1 MKKIMLSFAAVAA
14 FASVASAEDAWFNG
28 GLGAGSLSGGS
39 WTDPL
44 PEGVTQPSSS
54 YVLENVADPLSF
66 TATTPK
72 AADSSQNLNFAT
84 SAKFAYSYDELPAV
98 DSSAKAGVVV
108 YDNKYYVL
116 AKDVNSNPAS
126 NVWVSTY
133 IDATLTDPVDV
144 SVTITNGTD
153 GAHALYQFGNST
165 AIDKLVAAAGEWG
178 AVDYKGSGEVA
189 SLVGTTI
196 SLGWPLPGGGSIAVD
211 PAWAEANGIDA
222 EAFAKFD
229 KLANGFSA
237 SESYILGLN
246 TNEAFVASLG
256 KSADGD
262 KFVLAKPNVKVADR
276 VSFDV
281 YLDGVKAEDGTL
293 PKDCFTRSS
302 ASSGEHTIQLRPKV
316 SGQDTT
322 GTSQTIGIWTTQ
334 MIASNQVDYVTI
346 PYECAVSNCLWN
358 LNNENHWDYMDVY
371 DAASGNWDRWKVYN
385 NSTTWEYVPTA
396 DRTTPITTV
405 LKPGQAVKVTAGDL
419 KQAFGDKKAFYRV
432 GTKVDRSKTAVV
444 SGTWNLVGNPDGG
457 KVSLSLIAG
466 TDKIRAF
473 DPIAADAN
481 YHALPDVSYT
491 KYGDNWY
498 KIPLNGT
505 GTVVTEIDS
514 GVKGFFLY
522 ATGTEVKWTPTAAK

>member
-14 FASVASAEDAWFNG
+14 FASVASAEDWFTGTIGSEAGGAWTMTPGDGSITTNSNPLALKLEDAAASFE
-28 GLGAGSLSGGS
+28 ATSKKSLSGS
-39 WTDPL
+39 
-44 PEGVTQPSSS
+44 E
-54 YVLENVADPLSF
+54 
-66 TATTPK
+66 
-72 AADSSQNLNFAT
+72 NLNFAT
-84 SAKFAYSYDELPAV
+84 SAKFAYSYDTLPAV
-98 DSSAKAGVVV
+98 DASAKAGVVV
-108 YDNKYYVL
+108 SGDKYYVL
-116 AKDVNSNPAS
+116 AKDDTTNN
-126 NVWVSTY
+126 WVSTG
-133 IDATLTDPVDV
+133 IDATLDSAVNV
-144 SVTITNGTD
+144 SVTISNDNSAVYAIYNIAGT
-153 GAHALYQFGNST
+153 SIT
-165 AIDKLVAAAGEWG
+165 KEVVAGDSAWG
-178 AVDYKGSGEVA
+178 TVDYKGSGEVA

-196 SLGWPLPGGGSIAVD
+196 PLGWPLPGGGSIDVD

-222 EAFAKFD
+222 VAFAKAD

-281 YLDGVKAEDGTL
+281 YLDGVKAADGTL
-293 PKDCFTRSS
+293 PKDCFTRGS

-334 MIASNQVDYVTI
+334 MIDSNQVDYVTI

-358 LNNENHWDYMDVY
+358 LSNEQHWDYMDVY
-371 DAASGNWDRWKVYN
+371 DAASGNWDRWRVHD

-405 LKPGQAVKVTAGDL
+405 LKPGQAVKITVGEC
-419 KQAFGDKKAFYRV
+419 KPVFGEKKAFYRV
-432 GTKVDRSKTAVV
+432 GTKVDRAKTAVV
-444 SGTWNLVGNPDGG
+444 PNVFNLVGSPDGAE
-457 KVSLSLIAG
+457 VSLAKFDA

-473 DPIAADAN
+473 DRIAADAT
-481 YHALPDVSYT
+481 YHALPDVSYAKHGT
-491 KYGDNWY
+491 SWY
-498 KIPLNGT
+498 KISLNGT
-505 GTVVTEIDS
+505 GTVVTKIDS
-514 GVKGFFLY
+514 GVHGFFLY
-522 ATGTEVKWTPTAAK
+522 TSGTEVDWTPAAE

>member
-1 MKKIMLSFAAVAA
+1 MKKLMIAFAATAA
-14 FASVASAEDAWFNG
+14 LVSVASADDAWFTGTIGSESEGSWEMTPGDGSITTNSTT
-28 GLGAGSLSGGS
+28 LVLEDAAASFVAASPKSLSGS
-39 WTDPL
+39 
-44 PEGVTQPSSS
+44 
-54 YVLENVADPLSF
+54 A
-66 TATTPK
+66 
-72 AADSSQNLNFAT
+72 NLNFAT
-84 SAKFAYSYDELPAV
+84 SAKFAYSYDELPEI
-98 DSSAKAGVVV
+98 DSTAKAGVVV
-108 YDNKYYVL
+108 FDNKYYVL
-116 AKDVNSNPAS
+116 EKDTVGETNK
-126 NVWVSTY
+126 WVSTG
-133 IDATLTDPVDV
+133 IDADLENNVAV
-144 SVTITNGTD
+144 AVTITNGTD
-153 GAHALYQFGNST
+153 GAHALYKFGTES
-165 AIDKLVAAAGEWG
+165 AIDKLVVASGEWG

-211 PAWAEANGIDA
+211 PAWAEANNIDQA
-222 EAFAKFD
+222 AFAKAD

-281 YLDGVKAEDGTL
+281 YLDGEKAEDGTL

>member
-1 MKKIMLSFAAVAA
+1 MKKLMIAFAATAA
-14 FASVASAEDAWFNG
+14 LVSVASAEDAWFTG
-28 GLGAGSLSGGS
+28 TIGSESEGS
-39 WTDPL
+39 WEMTPGDGSITTNNNTTL
-44 PEGVTQPSSS
+44 
-54 YVLENVADPLSF
+54 VLEDAAASF
-66 TATTPK
+66 EAATPK
-72 AADSSQNLNFAT
+72 ALSGSANLNFAT

-98 DSSAKAGVVV
+98 DDGAKAGVVV
-108 YDNKYYVL
+108 YTNEYYVL
-116 AKDVNSNPAS
+116 AKKVDANDWAPTGIAVDNIED
-126 NVWVSTY
+126 NV
-133 IDATLTDPVDV
+133 AV
-144 SVTITNGTD
+144 SVTISNDNNTVYAIYNIGGT
-153 GAHALYQFGNST
+153 AVTKEVVASGN
-165 AIDKLVAAAGEWG
+165 WG
-178 AVDYKGSGEVA
+178 VVDYKGSGEVA

-196 SLGWPLPGGGSIAVD
+196 PLGWPLPGGGSIAVD

-222 EAFAKFD
+222 EAFAKTD

-246 TNEAFVASLG
+246 TDEAFVATLG
-256 KSADGD
+256 KDAEGD

-281 YLDGVKAEDGTL
+281 YLDGVKAGDGTL
-293 PKDCFTRSS
+293 PKECFTRQS

-322 GTSQTIGIWTTQ
+322 GTSQTIGIWTAQ
-334 MIASNQVDYVTI
+334 MINSNGVDYVTI

-358 LNNENHWDYMDVY
+358 LSNEQHWDYMDVY
-371 DAASGNWDRWKVYN
+371 DAASGNWDRWRVHD

-396 DRTTPITTV
+396 GRTTPITTV
-405 LKPGQAVKVTAGDL
+405 LKPGQAVKITVGDC
-419 KQAFGDKKAFYRV
+419 KAMFGNKKAFYRV
-432 GTKVDRSKTAVV
+432 GTKVDRAKTAVV
-444 SGTWNLVGNPDGG
+444 SGTWNLVGNPDDG

-473 DPIAADAN
+473 DPIAADAS